1 MCLWIYQGGAAKI
14 KALIFN
20 FVERG
25 YARPSSGGFLG
36 CVCETNFYSRPLF
49 GNFTCECL
57 MAISITNLSKHFAAE
72 IKGISLSQAMV
83 DSDFADIFR
92 AFNEYS
98 VLVFRDQSLTDEEQI
113 SFSER
118 FGPLETTVNS
128 NPAGGGTVVTIL
140 SNVDENDQVIPPED
154 KRMIFNTGNQMW
166 HTDSSFKR
174 IPALMSLLSGRE
186 VPTVGG
192 ETEFATMRGTYQ
204 SLTSARKR
212 SIENLVCIHDFAY
225 SRALIDPNLLR
236 GQDKI
241 EVPPVP
247 QAMVRQN
254 PANGLKNLFLGAHAS
269 YVRGVSLKK
278 GRKLISELNRKI
290 IHPEFLY
297 RHKWCRND
305 LVVWDN
311 RTVLHRGRP
320 WERTQKRVMHRT
332 TVVGSPTV

>member
-1 MCLWIYQGGAAKI
+1 
-14 KALIFN
+14 
-20 FVERG
+20 
-25 YARPSSGGFLG
+25 
-36 CVCETNFYSRPLF
+36 
-49 GNFTCECL
+49 

-72 IKGISLSQAMV
+72 IKGISLSQAVV
-83 DSDFADIFR
+83 DSDFADILR

-98 VLVFRDQSLTDEEQI
+98 VLVFRDQSITDEQQI

-140 SNVDENDQVIPPED
+140 SNVDENNQVIPPED

-186 VPTVGG
+186 VPVVGG
-192 ETEFATMRGTYQ
+192 ETEFATMRGAYE
-204 SLTSARKR
+204 SLTCARKR

-236 GQDKI
+236 SQDKY

-254 PANGLKNLFLGAHAS
+254 PTNGFKNLFLGAHAS
-269 YVRGVSLKK
+269 YIREMCLTK
-278 GRKLISELNRKI
+278 GRRLISELNRKI
-290 IHPEFLY
+290 IHLDFVY
-297 RHKWCRND
+297 SHKWRRND

-332 TVVGSPTV
+332 TVVGSSTV